1 MESWERTTLKWWVE
15 EEVPV
20 KWAVNERS
28 ERKIRKGG
36 VGGSGEERVKI
47 KETVNGILQP

>member
-1 MESWERTTLKWWVE
+1 MESWERIILKWWVE

-36 VGGSGEERVKI
+36 VMEAVVKR
-47 KETVNGILQP
+47 ESR